1 MNKFFM
7 LTPILQAFIAGTINY
22 LFTAAGAS
30 LVFLFNNYNK
40 KVMDFILGFAAG
52 VMIAASFWS
61 LLNPAIEMASA
72 SGKIPWLIVSIGFL
86 TGGFFLRLIDFI
98 VPHLHMAQAKPEGI
112 KSHFKRII
120 LLVLAITIHNIP
132 EGLAVGVVFGS
143 LNNNGSATNIFSAI
157 VLSLGIGIQNFPEG
171 AAVSL
176 PLRGE
181 GYSRARAFF
190 YGQISGI
197 VEPIS
202 ALLGAVLVI
211 IARPILPYSLA
222 FAAGAMIYVVVE
234 EIIPEAQSSKNSDLA
249 TMGTLIGFVTMM
261 ILDVAFS

>member
-7 LTPILQAFIAGTINY
+7 LNPILQAFIAGAINY

-72 SGKIPWLIVSIGFL
+72 SGKIPWLVVSIGFL
-86 TGGFFLRLIDFI
+86 LGGFFLRLIDFI
-98 VPHLHMAQAKPEGI
+98 VPHLHMAQEKPEGV
-112 KSHFKRII
+112 KSNFKRIV
-120 LLVLAITIHNIP
+120 LLILAITIHNIP

-143 LNNNGSATNIFSAI
+143 LNNNGPATNIFSAI
-157 VLSLGIGIQNFPEG
+157 VLSLGIGLQNIPEG
-171 AAVSL
+171 VAVSL

-181 GYSRARAFF
+181 GYSKARAFF
-190 YGQISGI
+190 YGQISGL

-211 IARPILPYSLA
+211 IAKPILPYSLA

-249 TMGTLIGFVTMM
+249 TIGTLIGFVTMM